1 MSLSKLFLYSF
12 VFFCV
17 LNAHSQ
23 HQRLENYKN
32 FDKEVLSFGVQM
44 GFNYTGFNF
53 TPTWDASSAFGFRSI
68 QSQALPGAQVGLL
81 ASLKLGTPILRL
93 RLIPTF
99 SFQERVIK
107 YYSAPKQN
115 QTSEVYNEER
125 VNSSNVD
132 FPLLLQIRTLRY
144 GNFTAFALTGM
155 QFSLDLQSMEEKSQS
170 YIDPFIKIRQKDWM
184 AQFGGG
190 VEFFNEFFKLGL
202 EIKYSQ
208 GIQNVL
214 IQDMSPVSKPI
225 NSLYNNSWIFTVT
238 FEGGK

>member
-1 MSLSKLFLYSF
+1 MNFLKSIFACILVFVSF
-12 VFFCV
+12 FSI
-17 LNAHSQ
+17 AQ

-44 GFNYTGFNF
+44 GFNDTGFNF
-53 TPTWDASSAFGFRSI
+53 TPALNAYKDFGFRSI
-68 QSQALPGAQVGLL
+68 QAQALPGAQVGLL

-99 SFQERVIK
+99 SFQERVIQ
-107 YYSAPKQN
+107 YYSAPKLN
-115 QTSEVYNEER
+115 QSQEVYNEER

-132 FPLLLQIRTLRY
+132 FPLLLQIRSLRY
-144 GNFTAFALTGM
+144 GNFTAFAVTGM
-155 QFSLDLQSMEEKSQS
+155 QFSLDLQSMEDKSQN
-170 YIDPFIKIRQKDWM
+170 YIDPFIKIRKKDWM

-208 GIQNVL
+208 GLYNTLV
-214 IQDMSPVSKPI
+214 QDFSPVSKPI
-225 NSLYNNSWIFTVT
+225 TSLYNNSWIFTVT

>member
-1 MSLSKLFLYSF
+1 MNLFKIFSVFLCVSAGLY
-12 VFFCV
+12 
-17 LNAHSQ
+17 AHGQ
-23 HQRLENYKN
+23 HQKLENYKN

-53 TPTWDASSAFGFRSI
+53 TPTLDAYSAYGFRSI
-68 QSQALPGAQVGLL
+68 QAQALPGAQVGLL

-93 RLIPTF
+93 RFIPTF

-107 YYSAPKQN
+107 YYSAPKTS
-115 QTSEVYNEER
+115 QTTETYNEEC

-132 FPLLLQIRTLRY
+132 FPLLFQIRTLRQ

-155 QFSLDLQSMEEKSQS
+155 QFSLDLQSMEDKSQNF
-170 YIDPFIKIRQKDWM
+170 IDPFIKIRKMDWM

-202 EIKYSQ
+202 ELKYSQ
-208 GIQNVL
+208 GLQNVL
-214 IQDMSPVSKPI
+214 IQDLSPVSKPI

>member
-1 MSLSKLFLYSF
+1 MNFIKIILITFL
-12 VFFCV
+12 
-17 LNAHSQ
+17 LNCTSQMYAQ

-53 TPTWDASSAFGFRSI
+53 TPTLNAYSAYGFRSI

-93 RLIPTF
+93 RFIPTF
-99 SFQERVIK
+99 SFQERLIK
-107 YYSAPKQN
+107 YYAAPKPN
-115 QTSEVYNEER
+115 TTIESYSEQR

-132 FPLLLQIRTLRY
+132 FPLLLQVRTLRQ
-144 GNFTAFALTGM
+144 GNFTAFALTGI
-155 QFSLDLQSMEEKSQS
+155 QFSLDLQSMEDKSQN
-170 YIDPFIKIRQKDWM
+170 YIDPFIKIRKKDWM

-208 GIQNVL
+208 GWNNVL
-214 IQDMSPVSKPI
+214 VQDMSPVSKPI
-225 NSLYNNSWIFTVT
+225 SSLYNNSWIFTVT

>member
-1 MSLSKLFLYSF
+1 MNFLKSILVIVVVFVSF
-12 VFFCV
+12 FSS
-17 LNAHSQ
+17 AQ

-53 TPTWDASSAFGFRSI
+53 TPALNAYKDFGFRSI
-68 QSQALPGAQVGLL
+68 QAQALPGAQVGLL

-99 SFQERVIK
+99 SFQERVIQ
-107 YYSAPKQN
+107 YYSAPKLN
-115 QTSEVYNEER
+115 QTQEVYNEER

-132 FPLLLQIRTLRY
+132 FPLLLQIRSLRY
-144 GNFTAFALTGM
+144 GNFTAFAVTGM
-155 QFSLDLQSMEEKSQS
+155 QFSLDLQSMEDKSQN
-170 YIDPFIKIRQKDWM
+170 YIDPFIKIRKKDWM

-208 GIQNVL
+208 GLQNVL
-214 IQDMSPVSKPI
+214 VQDMSPVSKPI
-225 NSLYNNSWIFTVT
+225 TSLYNNSWIFTVT